1 MPEDHVGIPFEGI
14 NQYRD
19 VERGVRT
26 FSKTALDT
34 LIKESG
40 FHNTYFYYPYPDYKF
55 LQLFIHRMFYQ
66 VRKTR

>member
-40 FHNTYFYYPYPDYKF
+40 FHNTYFYYPYPDYK
-55 LQLFIHRMFYQ
+55 LPTVIYSQDVLQ